1 MVVLVICMNEVIKS
15 KHRHLSVTRL
25 YINFQTPK
33 GSYLCSQWW
42 KHAEIQI
49 HSNFYDICKK
59 NGEDPSKNEGARV
72 ADDISPIISLW
83 EFLQTLKGS

>member
-15 KHRHLSVTRL
+15 KYRHKSVTRL
-25 YINFQTPK
+25 YFNFQTSK

-49 HSNFYDICKK
+49 HPNFHDICKK
-59 NGEDPSKNEGARV
+59 GEDPSKKEGARI
-72 ADDISPIISLW
+72 ADDISPLISLW